1 MKLKKEINNK
11 KKNKNKPNSNKKNDY
26 KIVCKNQMK

>member
-1 MKLKKEINNK
+1 MKLKKEI
-11 KKNKNKPNSNKKNDY
+11 NKNKPNSNKKNDD

>member
-1 MKLKKEINNK
+1 MKLKKEINK
-11 KKNKNKPNSNKKNDY
+11 KKRIKTNQITIKKNND